1 MEDAWTIA
9 YATITFNIFWLVFP
23 TISPTKKLSHPP
35 PFSIIIPLRGNQNWT
50 IRTNYSTITDNPIQT
65 ILLK

>member
-9 YATITFNIFWLVFP
+9 YATITVNILWLVFP
-23 TISPTKKLSHPP
+23 TILPSKKLSHPP
-35 PFSIIIPLRGNQNWT
+35 SFSIVISLRGDQNRA
-50 IRTNYSTITDNPIQT
+50 IRTDYSTITDNPIQT